1 MVAGVMDDANHAG
14 AIIGRMPS
22 SKPIHLAMMNAAT
35 LAQQVRTYASL
46 KYATTPVVVQPED
59 LRHG

>member
-1 MVAGVMDDANHAG
+1 MAARLMDDANHAG

-35 LAQQVRTYASL
+35 SAQQVWTYASL
-46 KYATTPVVVQPED
+46 KYATTPVVVQLAD
-59 LRHG
+59 LRHN